1 MGVPVLAVVASFV
14 VEFHCSELLLAF
26 IYHQKPGEV
35 TWRNTLLSGPLLLA
49 YGAACFESW
58 WGRRHVPRP
67 IQAAGIGM
75 MVIGECI
82 RKMAI
87 ITAGPS
93 FSHQIAEV
101 RLPQHRMVTHGP
113 YRWHRHPAYLG
124 YGMFVIGCMVTVG
137 NWICA
142 ILFGCILYRFFDQ
155 RLAFEE
161 AALMELFPE
170 WAAYSRRVT
179 CFPFRNYCGKRE

>member
-1 MGVPVLAVVASFV
+1 MDVLTVVVLFV
-14 VEFHCSELLLAF
+14 VEFHCSELLLAVL
-26 IYHQKPGEV
+26 YRQNPGEV

-49 YGAACFESW
+49 YA
-58 WGRRHVPRP
+58 
-67 IQAAGIGM
+67 AAGLEAWWCRRVAPHPVQSIGIGIM
-75 MVIGECI
+75 ILGECI

-101 RLPQHRMVTHGP
+101 RQPQHRLITHGP
-113 YRWHRHPAYLG
+113 YLLHRHPSYVG
-124 YGMFVIGCMVTVG
+124 YFMFAIGSMVALG
-137 NWICA
+137 NWICG

-161 AALMELFPE
+161 ATLQEMFPE
-170 WAAYSRRVT
+170 WPAYSRRVG
-179 CFPFRNYCGKRE
+179 CFPFRSYCCQSE